1 MIEEG
6 ALRPSRNPGTRGWN
20 ATTAL
25 ADLVPVAARSAPS
38 PLRPSRNPR
47 PAVCQPSAAGRAA
60 QRPRPPLGRPPVVE
74 EGALRPS
81 RNPVTRGWNATTA
94 HRACRDGRKVGS
106 HRALRRSRQARPAV
120 RQFRTYGSEGFET
133 VAAQPPQPPVWAS
146 PVVEEGALRPS
157 RNPVTRGWDATT
169 AHRACRDGREVG
181 SQPRCGGLDRLD
193 QRCASPSVPS
203 EGFETVA
210 AQPPQP
216 PVWASPVVEEG
227 ALRPSRNPV
236 TRGWGGA
243 TAHRACRDGREV
255 GSQPRCGGLDR
266 LDQLV
271 CQSGGGFRG
280 VRDGRWATSST
291 TGVGHPG
298 VEEVALRVSKPCD
311 PGLGRHHRRSSL
323 SRPPRGRLRATLRPS
338 RQARP
343 AVWQSQRR
351 FTGFRGGRRATSS
364 TTGLAHTG

>member
-1 MIEEG
+1 M
-6 ALRPSRNPGTRGWN
+6 
-20 ATTAL
+20 
-25 ADLVPVAARSAPS
+25 
-38 PLRPSRNPR
+38 
-47 PAVCQPSAAGRAA
+47 
-60 QRPRPPLGRPPVVE
+60 VE

-81 RNPVTRGWNATTA
+81 RNPVTRGWDATTA
-94 HRACRDGRKVGS
+94 HRACRDGREVGS
-106 HRALRRSRQARPAV
+106 QPRCGGLDRLDQRCASPSV
-120 RQFRTYGSEGFET
+120 PSEGFET

-236 TRGWGGA
+236 TRGWDA
-243 TAHRACRDGREV
+243 TTAHRACRDGREV

-266 LDQLV
+266 LDQRCASPSV
-271 CQSGGGFRG
+271 PSEGFET
-280 VRDGRWATSST
+280 VAAQPPQPPVWASP
-291 TGVGHPG
+291 V
-298 VEEVALRVSKPCD
+298 VEEGA
-311 PGLGRHHRRSSL
+311 
-323 SRPPRGRLRATLRPS
+323 LRPS
-338 RQARP
+338 RNPVTRGWDGTTAHRACRDGREVGSQPRCGGLDRLDQRCASPSAASEGFETVAAQPPQPPVWASPVVEEGALRP
-343 AVWQSQRR
+343 SRNPV
-351 FTGFRGGRRATSS
+351 T
-364 TTGLAHTG
+364 